1 MPVYDIPGNHRG
13 NFDDAPTVD
22 EPLPKIILV
31 YPLEGMDMCSCGSAQ
46 YMATATD
53 STL

>member
-1 MPVYDIPGNHRG
+1 MTSQETTEATSMMRQQLMSHV
-13 NFDDAPTVD
+13 
-22 EPLPKIILV
+22 PKIILV

-53 STL
+53 SSL